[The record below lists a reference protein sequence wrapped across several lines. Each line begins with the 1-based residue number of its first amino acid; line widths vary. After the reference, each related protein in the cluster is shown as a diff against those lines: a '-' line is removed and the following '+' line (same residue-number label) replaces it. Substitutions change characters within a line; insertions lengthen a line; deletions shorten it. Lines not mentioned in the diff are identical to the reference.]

1 MPRRGPSKETFAAVV
16 QLWVQRIHTVRT
28 ERPYEIMQAARACLA
43 KLGEQNA
50 CKLGP
55 VFGLILSRQL
65 RIADWTELV
74 RQRGCNREKQ

>member
-1 MPRRGPSKETFAAVV
+1 MTD
-16 QLWVQRIHTVRT
+16 LRT

-55 VFGLILSRQL
+55 VFGLILSRQP
-65 RIADWTELV
+65 RIADLTELV
-74 RQRGCNREKQ
+74 RRRGCNREKQ